1 MESVTFVIGILVGLL
16 LYYVF
21 GNRKKS
27 SGTFVID
34 TTDPMKDI
42 CRFEM
47 DESLNSIYSKKQ
59 IILKVRVIEDNS
71 QN

>member
-1 MESVTFVIGILVGLL
+1 MEFLIGIVVGCI

-21 GNRKKS
+21 GVRKKP

-47 DESLNSIYSKKQ
+47 DESLNEIYSKKQ
-59 IILKVRVIEDNS
+59 ITLNVRVYEDNS
-71 QN
+71 QK

>member
-1 MESVTFVIGILVGLL
+1 MVEFVIGIIVGAILL
-16 LYYVF
+16 YVF
-21 GNRKKS
+21 GNRKKV

-47 DESLNSIYSKKQ
+47 DDSLNEIYSKKH
-59 IILKVRVIEDNS
+59 IWLKVKVIEE
-71 QN
+71 

>member
-1 MESVTFVIGILVGLL
+1 MVEFVVGIIVGAI
-16 LYYVF
+16 LYYAF
-21 GNRKKS
+21 GARKKS

-47 DESLNSIYSKKQ
+47 DESLNDIYSKKH
-59 IILKVRVIEDNS
+59 IWLKVKVIEE
-71 QN
+71 